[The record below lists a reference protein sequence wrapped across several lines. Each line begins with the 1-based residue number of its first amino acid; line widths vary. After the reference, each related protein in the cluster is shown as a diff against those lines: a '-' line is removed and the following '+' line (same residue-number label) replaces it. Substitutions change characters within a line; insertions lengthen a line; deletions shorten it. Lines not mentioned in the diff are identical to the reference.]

1 MIRGQDPVVQALLA
15 SLFTWGVTALGAAVV
30 FVLPHNSKKL
40 LDVSLGFAAGV
51 MTAASFWSLLAP
63 AIEISEAMMGKYAFL
78 PVAVGFAFG
87 AAFVCL
93 SDRLIPICV
102 KTEFSVVEFL
112 ATSATA
118 DTQITSLK
126 DVEADE
132 SLAGADKRYSKCA
145 PSSPAASASLS
156 EASGYPPHFNEGV
169 RKRKSSRKSSL
180 DGSLSTTAFRQTPSP
195 ATSLLDVEKKTLD
208 EDSQISTHMS
218 EEIQLSWRRILLLI
232 LAVTVHNIPEGM
244 AVGVG
249 FGSVGKSPAATF
261 EAAFN
266 LALGIGLQNFPEGLA
281 VSLPLA
287 GFGYSKTKAFFY
299 GQLSG
304 MVEPIAALA
313 GAAAVILM
321 EPVLPYALS
330 FAAGAMIYVV
340 ADDIIPEAQR
350 NGNGKLASISM
361 IGGFLVM
368 MSLDVGLG

>member
-132 SLAGADKRYSKCA
+132 SLAGADK
-145 PSSPAASASLS
+145 
-156 EASGYPPHFNEGV
+156 
-169 RKRKSSRKSSL
+169 RKSSL